1 MNSNACAS
9 FYSISFWFSFLM
21 KLFDKLVLVIIFLA
35 ISSKSNSSKSIWD
48 FDSNNNDDALTDGLL
63 FLRYNF
69 GLTGDSLTD
78 GVVSEDSEITSF
90 EIEQNLYNLVKNNSQ
105 IADIDGNGYIDALSD
120 GLILFRYLFGM
131 RGESLTSG
139 SMHLS
144 SKRVHSNEIED
155 YFERKFSISNNT
167 IFEESDKQALI
178 AKAKDTLSS
187 LKMIISGTDNQSPKF
202 TPIDKQIELAINFT
216 SNDEIMSLRSAFGA
230 VSKILDTAHMSNL
243 DELDENQTYL
253 QNYDYINEDGV
264 ITSVKITEVT
274 DGYNYNISSSI
285 SPKSDAI
292 EVDYNLHAHI
302 NFEDLEWGPNN
313 ENSEVPIDV
322 PNFELDLNRN
332 RAIIGEDQNIMEQT
346 ITSSSLFMVTG
357 NFSSENYNLII
368 HHGEYEH
375 EVYNDYSAWF
385 AGQDDIL
392 QTSQWDNHPISSPLV
407 YREVAN
413 KNDFAMGIGEK
424 GDYELDIEIQQ
435 INTDDPYLF
444 TGTIGPFGEFN
455 THSLIN
461 MASFN
466 RTVTKAY
473 FTEDFPI
480 LELGLDPNNPFTA
493 SEAVSSDYEDR
504 PTYKN
509 DMIITGAA
517 GTQSVLIAGNLVSN
531 NHSVNFS
538 QSRSHQVQRDTW
550 TGISEPGQLTD
561 ILGGTAIENNFE
573 NLSVAESSPRH
584 VESFVASFD
593 EIVDSALELDAE
605 YWAHPAHE
613 QGACEIENPEFD
625 LDPLDPTPKKLNFYC
640 ASTNWDSNLTTT
652 EETEIEIDM
661 SQNELFLTSN
671 TKIGIEQLNVFFNY
685 PEYLINIAISSDFL
699 GFKVTTTDLLDV
711 LILTGNKRH
720 YLEQTL
726 KNIYG
731 INYEDLPVDT
741 NDRHAY
747 YNFLFSRSRDDY
759 QVKQLTINNQS
770 GVEITMLQHCPE
782 ILNNCDNLG
791 YVKVDGV
798 IVANISYDDVI
809 DSFKVSYFDS
819 TFTTL

>member
-1 MNSNACAS
+1 
-9 FYSISFWFSFLM
+9 M

-131 RGESLTSG
+131 RGESLTRG

-167 IFEESDKQALI
+167 IYEESDKQALI
-178 AKAKDTLSS
+178 AKAKDTLNS
-187 LKMIISGTDNQSPKF
+187 LKIIISGTDNQSPKF

-264 ITSVKITEVT
+264 ITSVEIIEDT

-292 EVDYNLHAHI
+292 EVNYNLHAHI
-302 NFEDLEWGPNN
+302 NFEDIKINIGPSLEDFEWGPNN
-313 ENSEVPIDV
+313 ENSEVPINV

-332 RAIIGEDQNIMEQT
+332 RPVIGEDQIIMEQT
-346 ITSSSLFMVTG
+346 TTSSSLFIVTG
-357 NFSSENYNLII
+357 NFSSDNYNLII
-368 HHGEYEH
+368 HNGEYEH
-375 EVYNDYSAWF
+375 EIYNDYSAWF
-385 AGQDDIL
+385 AGQGAVE
-392 QTSQWDNHPISSPLV
+392 QYSQWDQDVPVSTPLM
-407 YREVAN
+407 YREVEN
-413 KNDFAMGIGEK
+413 NNDLAIGLSQK
-424 GDYELDIEIQQ
+424 ADYELDIEIQKT
-435 INTDDPYLF
+435 NTDDPYLF

-461 MASFN
+461 MPSFN

-480 LELGLDPNNPFTA
+480 LELGLDPNNQFTA
-493 SEAVSSDYEDR
+493 SDAVYGDYEDR

-517 GTQSVLIAGNLVSN
+517 GTQSVLIAGNLFSN

-550 TGISEPGQLTD
+550 SGISEPGQLTD
-561 ILGGTAIENNFE
+561 ILGRTAIENNIE
-573 NLSVAESSPRH
+573 NLSVAERSPRQ
-584 VESFVASFD
+584 VESFSVPFD
-593 EIVDSALELDAE
+593 ELADIARRTYPVI
-605 YWAHPAHE
+605 E
-613 QGACEIENPEFD
+613 QDACEIDISEFGVNPT
-625 LDPLDPTPKKLNFYC
+625 DPLFLQTGKKH
-640 ASTNWDSNLTTT
+640 NWCYPLPINET
-652 EETEIEIDM
+652 ETEIEIDM

-685 PEYLINIAISSDFL
+685 PEHLINIATSSDHL
-699 GFKVTTTDLLDV
+699 GFNVTTTDLLDV

-720 YLEQTL
+720 HLEQFL

-731 INYEDLPVDT
+731 SNYEDLPVDT

-747 YNFLFSRSRDDY
+747 YNFLFSQSRDDY
-759 QVKQLTINNQS
+759 RVKQLTINNQS
-770 GVEITMLQHCPE
+770 GVEIIMLQHCPE
-782 ILNNCDNLG
+782 ILNSCDNLG

-819 TFTTL
+819 SFTTL

>member
-1 MNSNACAS
+1 
-9 FYSISFWFSFLM
+9 M
-21 KLFDKLVLVIIFLA
+21 KLFNKLVLVIIFFA

-78 GVVSEDSEITSF
+78 GVVSEDSETTSF

-131 RGESLTSG
+131 RGESLTRG

-167 IFEESDKQALI
+167 IYEESDKQALI
-178 AKAKDTLSS
+178 AKAKDTLNS

-253 QNYDYINEDGV
+253 QNYHYINEDGV
-264 ITSVKITEVT
+264 ITSVEITEDT

-292 EVDYNLHAHI
+292 EVNYNLHAHI
-302 NFEDLEWGPNN
+302 NFEDIKINIGPSLEDFEWGPNN

-332 RAIIGEDQNIMEQT
+332 RPVIGEDQIIMKQT
-346 ITSSSLFMVTG
+346 TTSSSLFMVAG
-357 NFSSENYNLII
+357 NFSSDNYNLII
-368 HHGEYEH
+368 HDGEYEH
-375 EVYNDYSAWF
+375 EIYNDYSAWF
-385 AGQDDIL
+385 ADQGAVL
-392 QTSQWDNHPISSPLV
+392 QTSQWDNHPISTPLI
-407 YREVAN
+407 YREVENNA
-413 KNDFAMGIGEK
+413 NDFAMGIGERA
-424 GDYELDIEIQQ
+424 DYELDIEIQQ
-435 INTDDPYLF
+435 NNTNDPYLF
-444 TGTIGPFGEFN
+444 TGTIGPLGEFN
-455 THSLIN
+455 TNSLIT
-461 MASFN
+461 MATYN
-466 RTVTKAY
+466 RTVSKAY
-473 FTEDFPI
+473 FTEDFPV
-480 LELGLDPNNPFTA
+480 LELGLNPTVT
-493 SEAVSSDYEDR
+493 EAADENYVDR
-504 PTYKN
+504 SLIN
-509 DMIITGAA
+509 DDTNITGAVV
-517 GTQSVLIAGNLVSN
+517 TRSDLIAGNLVSN

-550 TGISEPGQLTD
+550 SGISEPGQLTD
-561 ILGGTAIENNFE
+561 ILGRTAIENNIE
-573 NLSVAESSPRH
+573 NLSVAERSPRQ
-584 VESFVASFD
+584 VESFSVSFD
-593 EIVDSALELDAE
+593 ELADIARTYPVI
-605 YWAHPAHE
+605 E
-613 QGACEIENPEFD
+613 QDACEIDISEFGVNPT
-625 LDPLDPTPKKLNFYC
+625 DPLFLQTEKKH
-640 ASTNWDSNLTTT
+640 NWCYPLPIN
-652 EETEIEIDM
+652 ETEIEIDM

-685 PEYLINIAISSDFL
+685 PEHLINIATSSDHL
-699 GFKVTTTDLLDV
+699 GFNVTTTDLLDV

-720 YLEQTL
+720 HLEQSL

-731 INYEDLPVDT
+731 SNYEDLPVDT

-747 YNFLFSRSRDDY
+747 YNFLFSQSRDDY
-759 QVKQLTINNQS
+759 RVKQLTINNQS
-770 GVEITMLQHCPE
+770 GVEIIMLQHCPE
-782 ILNNCDNLG
+782 ILNSCDNLG

-819 TFTTL
+819 TFMTL